1 MELRQLRYFVA
12 VAEELHFRR
21 AAARLHISQPPLSQQ
36 IRALETELGCTLLE
50 RTRRRVELT
59 PAGEAFLRDARAML
73 AELDVAVST
82 ARAIDAGQSGVL
94 RVSFVGSA
102 LLSIVP
108 AAVQRFRRSRPGVEI
123 ELRERSTTEQLR
135 ALSTGVVDVALV
147 RPPIQ
152 SDIDVHL
159 HEVMREHTIAAIPED
174 HELAT
179 LRRIPLKRLAAE
191 PLVLFPRSQAPG
203 YHDQLIGR
211 MAASGTTPHV
221 VQYAPEM
228 MTIIG
233 LVAAGIGVSPVPASM
248 EHLAIDGV
256 TYRPLSGAPDTELV
270 ALTRAG
276 ESSPLAEAFVDDA
289 RAVA

>member
-1 MELRQLRYFVA
+1 VELRQLRYFVA

-36 IRALETELGCTLLE
+36 INALEAELGCTLLE

-59 PAGEAFLRDARAML
+59 SAGEAFLRDARAML

-82 ARAIDAGQSGVL
+82 ARAIDAGQAGVL

-108 AAVQRFRRSRPGVEI
+108 SAVQRFRRARPGVEI
-123 ELRERSTTEQLR
+123 ELRERSTAEQLR
-135 ALSTGVVDVALV
+135 ALGTGVVDVALV
-147 RPPIQ
+147 RPPIH
-152 SDIDVHL
+152 SDVDVHAQ
-159 HEVMREHTIAAIPED
+159 EVMRERTIAAIPED
-174 HELAT
+174 HELAA
-179 LRRIPLKRLAAE
+179 LRRIPLKRLAGE
-191 PLVLFPRSQAPG
+191 PLVLFPRMQAPG

-211 MAASGTTPHV
+211 MAATGTTPHV

-248 EHLAIDGV
+248 RHLAIDGV
-256 TYRPLSGAPDTELV
+256 TYRPLSGAPDAELV

-276 ESSPLAEAFVDDA
+276 EASPLAEAFVDTA

>member
-36 IRALETELGCTLLE
+36 IHALETELGCTLLE

-108 AAVQRFRRSRPGVEI
+108 AAVQRFRRARPGVEV
-123 ELRERSTTEQLR
+123 ELRERSTAEQLR

-147 RPPIQ
+147 RPPIR
-152 SDIDVHL
+152 SDIDLHL
-159 HEVMREHTIAAIPED
+159 HEVMRERTIAAIPEE
-174 HELAT
+174 HELAQ
-179 LRRIPLKRLAAE
+179 LRRIPLRRLAAE
-191 PLVLFPRSQAPG
+191 PLVLFPRAQAPG
-203 YHDQLIGR
+203 YHDQIIGR
-211 MAASGTTPHV
+211 LAATGTTPHV

-256 TYRPLSGAPDTELV
+256 TYRPLSGAPDAELV
-270 ALTRAG
+270 ALTRTG
-276 ESSPLAEAFVDDA
+276 EASPLAEAFVDDA